1 VPEIGTCPHC
11 ISSLTAP
18 YILMITHNPK
28 VVKAVRRLRK
38 TYKPRTPIEEYSQSY
53 PFERK
58 LSTSYSSG
66 GKNFDS
72 KYRGKVTPAKFDS
85 PLNSLIRRIP
95 FFHRI
100 QCSPHD
106 GVGLTFHECS
116 ERNTAP
122 EAVRASVELMRCLPD
137 WDGNDTSVINK
148 HNLIPAVLME

>member
-1 VPEIGTCPHC
+1 
-11 ISSLTAP
+11 
-18 YILMITHNPK
+18 MITHDPK
-28 VVKAVRRLRK
+28 VVTAVQRLRK
-38 TYKPRTPIEEYSQSY
+38 HLQAPNRESEECDQSY
-53 PFERK
+53 PFKRN
-58 LSTSYSSG
+58 LSTPYSSD

-72 KYRGKVTPAKFDS
+72 KYRGKVTPARFDN

-100 QCSPHD
+100 HCSPHD
-106 GVGLTFHECS
+106 GVGLTFHDRS
-116 ERNTAP
+116 ERNMAP